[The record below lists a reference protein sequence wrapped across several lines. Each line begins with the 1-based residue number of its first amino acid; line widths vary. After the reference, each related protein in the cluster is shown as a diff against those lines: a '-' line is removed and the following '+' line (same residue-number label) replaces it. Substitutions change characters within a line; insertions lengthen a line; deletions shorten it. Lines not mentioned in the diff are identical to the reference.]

1 VSAHGGEDAPQQT
14 AKTTSPPR
22 DLTWLGRAAIG
33 LALLWVAV
41 RVVAPVDTAIT
52 TSFAGYW
59 GVGRAIL
66 EGHAVVDL
74 YDDATLLAVMQ
85 AAGVPLQE
93 HLLGPPTV
101 GLTLLPLAGLA
112 YGTARQIWLW
122 GVCLPA
128 LALGAWL
135 GAAPAGRWRPLLA
148 TAIVL
153 SPGAALGLEVG
164 QVYPLYLLLH
174 LLALRATP
182 GSAAAGLAPMLIT
195 RGWLGLPLLGVF
207 ALRRRTRTVAA
218 VVGATVL
225 LGLLSLPIVG
235 LDAWLHFFTVQLR
248 TPVDPAVAGVTAY
261 QGLPSL
267 AAHLTTAHELWGPD
281 PPIDAPGLRIPL
293 LIAGLGLTAAL
304 WWPLRRHLPTALAGA
319 VCIELLWSPFT
330 QDYQLVLAVI
340 PAALA
345 LRGRAWPLA
354 VAGVALIVAP
364 YDFTW
369 AGLSGGWRSLLAY
382 PRLAGTL
389 LLLVALAADTMLG
402 GEKSE
407 ARR

>member
-1 VSAHGGEDAPQQT
+1 MSPAGSAQAL
-14 AKTTSPPR
+14 AATTPRPP
-22 DLTWLGRAAIG
+22 WPG
-33 LALLWVAV
+33 LAVFALALAWVAV
-41 RVVAPVDTAIT
+41 RVVAPVDTDVT

-66 EGHAVVDL
+66 DGHAVVDL
-74 YDDATLLAVMQ
+74 YDDAVLLEAMT

-112 YGTARQIWLW
+112 YATARRIWLW

-182 GSAAAGLAPMLIT
+182 GAAAAGLAPMLIT

-207 ALRRRTRTVAA
+207 ALRGRWRTAAA
-218 VVGATVL
+218 VVGATAL
-225 LGLLSLPIVG
+225 LGLLSVPIVG
-235 LDAWLHFFTVQLR
+235 LDAWLHFLTVQLR
-248 TPVDPAVAGVTAY
+248 QPVDPAVAGVTAY

-267 AAHLTTAHELWGPD
+267 AAHLTTAHALWGPD
-281 PPIDAPGLRIPL
+281 PPLAAPGLRVPL
-293 LIAGLGLTAAL
+293 LLGGMATTAGL
-304 WWPLRRHLPTALAGA
+304 WWPLRRQLPLALAGA

-340 PAALA
+340 PAALGLA
-345 LRGRAWPLA
+345 GRGWPLA
-354 VAGVALIVAP
+354 LAGVALVVAP

-382 PRLAGTL
+382 PRVFGTVLLLAALTVRSRASPEDAGT
-389 LLLVALAADTMLG
+389 AA
-402 GEKSE
+402 
-407 ARR
+407 